1 MYEIVRDVGS
11 SHVGSD
17 GKLTLSSAIDFMQD
31 CSGFQLDSENLLS
44 RYFREN
50 NITMFLVSRQVNI
63 QKPAYYGDRIRI
75 STSVYQIKNSYGF
88 RNTNIY
94 DRQGN
99 MVMSSYACGAFIDM
113 KLGKAVAIP
122 KELAASVPV
131 EEKFKGME
139 YLPRKIRLPKEVNPA
154 VMEGMKVYRY
164 HIDKN
169 DHMNNS
175 NFIQFAQECI
185 PEDTFICVMRG
196 EYKKA
201 AKVKELLIPYMY
213 ESGDKFYTISLRDE
227 SGDIFANVEF
237 RTV

>member
-88 RNTNIY
+88 
-94 DRQGN
+94 
-99 MVMSSYACGAFIDM
+99 
-113 KLGKAVAIP
+113 
-122 KELAASVPV
+122 
-131 EEKFKGME
+131 
-139 YLPRKIRLPKEVNPA
+139 
-154 VMEGMKVYRY
+154 
-164 HIDKN
+164 
-169 DHMNNS
+169 
-175 NFIQFAQECI
+175 
-185 PEDTFICVMRG
+185 
-196 EYKKA
+196 
-201 AKVKELLIPYMY
+201 
-213 ESGDKFYTISLRDE
+213 
-227 SGDIFANVEF
+227 
-237 RTV
+237 

>member
-1 MYEIVRDVGS
+1 
-11 SHVGSD
+11 
-17 GKLTLSSAIDFMQD
+17 
-31 CSGFQLDSENLLS
+31 
-44 RYFREN
+44 
-50 NITMFLVSRQVNI
+50 
-63 QKPAYYGDRIRI
+63 
-75 STSVYQIKNSYGF
+75 
-88 RNTNIY
+88 
-94 DRQGN
+94 
-99 MVMSSYACGAFIDM
+99 
-113 KLGKAVAIP
+113 
-122 KELAASVPV
+122 
-131 EEKFKGME
+131 ME

-175 NFIQFAQECI
+175 KYIQFAQECI
-185 PEDTFICVMRG
+185 PEDTFISVMRV